1 MRLAQYLYSDVHFG
15 LEKVHEEIDQVIG
28 RDRKPTM
35 ADILDMPYTNAV
47 IHEIQRF
54 SDIVPLAFPHMTY
67 RDMEIHGCFIPKVI
81 LNCID
86 TLI

>member
-1 MRLAQYLYSDVHFG
+1 MHFG
-15 LEKVHEEIDQVIG
+15 LEKVHEEIDQVLG

-35 ADILDMPYTNAV
+35 ADILEMPYTNAV

-67 RDMEIHGCFIPKVI
+67 RDMEIHGSFIPKVI
-81 LNCID
+81 LNYI
-86 TLI
+86 L